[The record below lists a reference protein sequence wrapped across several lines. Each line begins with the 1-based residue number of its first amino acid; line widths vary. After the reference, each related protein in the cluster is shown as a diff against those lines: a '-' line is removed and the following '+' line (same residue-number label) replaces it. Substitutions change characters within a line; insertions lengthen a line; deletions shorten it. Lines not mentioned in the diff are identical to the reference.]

1 MLRSRVQVGDIK
13 PIGPVWPNR
22 SIDRVKHQ
30 DKDSKRDDEQR
41 DRRPRDED
49 EDKDGSTV
57 DEYA

>member
-22 SIDRVKHQ
+22 SIDRVKRQ
-30 DKDSKRDDEQR
+30 EKESKREDEQQ
-41 DRRPRDED
+41 DRQSRDED
-49 EDKDGSTV
+49 KDKDGSTV